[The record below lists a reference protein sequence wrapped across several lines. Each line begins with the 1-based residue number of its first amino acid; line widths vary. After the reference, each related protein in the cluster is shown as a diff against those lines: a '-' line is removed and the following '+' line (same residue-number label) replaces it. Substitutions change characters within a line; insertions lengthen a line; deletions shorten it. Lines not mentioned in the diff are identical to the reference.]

1 MERMERL
8 IRCAA
13 TLEAV
18 DGMLEDM
25 QPVSEDDM
33 TANSVIDAV
42 RTQIQNAADMVNTLL
57 MTDRENVA
65 DQGADAVGNLMTEM
79 QENVLRMYM
88 AARKNLE
95 KERKAKGERYWI
107 GYWTG
112 FSGGLRQYGIE
123 KLGIA
128 DEYLRADRKTS
139 R

>member
-25 QPVSEDDM
+25 QPVSEDDR

-57 MTDRENVA
+57 ITDRGKVTK
-65 DQGADAVGNLMTEM
+65 QWPDAVGDLMTEM
-79 QENVLRMYM
+79 QENLIRMYM
-88 AARKNLE
+88 ESSRRVE
-95 KERKAKGERYWI
+95 KEKKEAGEQYWI
-107 GYWTG
+107 GYWAG
-112 FSGGLRQYGIE
+112 CSEGLRKFGIE
-123 KLGIA
+123 EMGIA
-128 DEYLRADRKTS
+128 DEYLRADPETS